1 MTNVTSESNLS
12 PARARLLQNMHDNAF
27 GRILGLSVRQG
38 EPVFDP
44 PPMVKR
50 SHRFGRGAESYRP
63 DQRQMR
69 ELKRD
74 VVELFAIFDREAS
87 MVIEELKFEDGLPVS
102 MIVIAKDRA

>member
-1 MTNVTSESNLS
+1 MSTASNH
-12 PARARLLQNMHDNAF
+12 PALTDNRARLLQIMHDNAF
-27 GRILGLSVRQG
+27 GRIMGLSVRQG

-44 PPMVKR
+44 PPTVKR

-63 DQRQMR
+63 DSRQMR